1 MSKFIHVTT
10 KTKPTFAIVEEQFK
24 QLIEPIYGEQ
34 QKQLAKIDN
43 DRNCELYYLPTPITP
58 ASPSGIL
65 IYKKDLVSEYGVS
78 DAIEI
83 KTLFVIDPEKN
94 SGKGIGKALLFRVF
108 AYAYHMKANN
118 ILVTVSKDKEDSV
131 AFFKKFGFSIKK
143 ECKDMYKRGS
153 TEYIFAKN
161 IISHTVPIYG
171 EYYNMIKNKI
181 KTKEGRTNSPM
192 FKHLKPHE
200 FITFDNKRDINGI
213 LVYVDHVKDYSTFE
227 SMLKDGGLKA
237 YLPNTDTIAN
247 GVSLYKAIPRYTE
260 NEKKYGVVGIEFT
273 VVDKYID
280 VTTATTTPSI
290 LNKKANNNNN
300 TNDNKVKSTILSSLS
315 SNIKRKRNDDDDNDN
330 DKKDI
335 VKKIK

>member
-10 KTKPTFAIVEEQFK
+10 KTIPTFKFVEEQFK

-34 QKQLAKIDN
+34 SKQLAKIDN
-43 DRNCELYYLPTPITP
+43 DRNCELYYQTTPLLSST
-58 ASPSGIL
+58 PSGLL
-65 IYKKDLVSEYGVS
+65 IYKKDLVSEYNVS

-83 KTLFVIDPEKN
+83 KTLFVVDPEKN
-94 SGKGIGKALLFRVF
+94 SGKGIGKELLFRVF

-131 AFFKKFGFSIKK
+131 AFFKKFGFTIKR
-143 ECKDMYKRGS
+143 ECKDMYKKGS
-153 TEYIFAKN
+153 TEYIFAKE

-171 EYYNMIKNKI
+171 EYFNMIKNKT

-192 FKHLKPHE
+192 FKNLKPHE
-200 FITFDNKRDINGI
+200 FITFDNKREQI
-213 LVYVDHVKDYSTFE
+213 LVYVDRVKDYSTFE

-247 GVSLYKAIPRYTE
+247 GVSLYKAIPRYSE

-273 VVDKYID
+273 MINKYSNII
-280 VTTATTTPSI
+280 S
-290 LNKKANNNNN
+290 
-300 TNDNKVKSTILSSLS
+300 NDNNEIKKTISSTLLSS
-315 SNIKRKRNDDDDNDN
+315 SNIKRKRNHDDDDNDIN
-330 DKKDI
+330 I
-335 VKKIK
+335 IKKIK